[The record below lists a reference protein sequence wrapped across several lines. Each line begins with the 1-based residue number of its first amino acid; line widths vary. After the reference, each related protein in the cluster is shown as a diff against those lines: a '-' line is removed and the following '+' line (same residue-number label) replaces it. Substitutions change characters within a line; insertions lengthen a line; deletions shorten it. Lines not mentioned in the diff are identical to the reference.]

1 MIVQTTSGKISGV
14 PLQGAYVFRGI
25 PYAAPPTGKRRFQP
39 PAPPQ
44 PWPGVRKCDH
54 FGPLAPQQTD
64 PSGGTTRIQSEDC
77 LYLNVWTRGCE
88 KEPMPVLVYIHGG
101 GFVSGTGAD
110 CDGLRHA
117 AEDGIVY
124 VSINYRLGALGFL
137 YLGEVLGEA
146 YAASGNNGLLDIA
159 AALQWVQR
167 NISAFG
173 GDPARVTVIGNSAGA
188 KCTASLY
195 AMEAARSL
203 FHRAVTQSGA
213 TQAIRDRR
221 TANVTTLR
229 ILEELGLSGA
239 DPSPLLELPF
249 EQLIAAQ
256 SAVGSDTSR
265 SLHMFGPVAD
275 GRVIPL
281 DPLASIAASS
291 GLPPLLIGTN
301 ENEASI
307 FIRDDSTLQSPGME
321 LLDRFFGSHAPAVW
335 DAYQHYAEAMSPP
348 DAWCTTLTE
357 HLYTIGALQFA
368 QALASSGT
376 QVWMYRLRAGSALG
390 ATHGYEGSLIHWD
403 PETQPSVALATG
415 DPYAVPAEQY
425 PLARSMREAWVA
437 FIRSGDPNIDALPAW
452 PVYGKKSA
460 IMVLDTASRVADDL
474 PEPAGIGVPH
484 QVWRVDR

>member
-1 MIVQTTSGKISGV
+1 MIVQTASGKVSGV

-39 PAPPQ
+39 PAPAQ
-44 PWPGVRKCDH
+44 SWPGVKKCDQ

-64 PSGGTTRIQSEDC
+64 PSGGTTRIRSEDC

-101 GFVSGTGAD
+101 GFVSGSGAD

-124 VSINYRLGALGFL
+124 VSVNYRLGALGFL
-137 YLGEVLGEA
+137 HLGEVLGEE

-195 AMEAARSL
+195 AMEAARGL
-203 FHRAVTQSGA
+203 FHRAVAQSGA
-213 TQAIRDRR
+213 TQAIRDRH

-229 ILEELGLSGA
+229 ILEELGLSGS

-249 EQLIAAQ
+249 EQLIEAQ

-265 SLHMFGPVAD
+265 GLHMFGPVAD
-275 GRVIPL
+275 GQVIPL
-281 DPLASIAASS
+281 DPLAGIAASA

-321 LLDRFFGSHAPAVW
+321 PLDRFFGRHAPAVW
-335 DAYQHYAEAMSPP
+335 DAYQRYAGAMSPAA
-348 DAWCTTLTE
+348 AWCTTLTE

-368 QALASSGT
+368 QALASSET
-376 QVWMYRLRAGSALG
+376 PVWMYRLHAGSVLG

-403 PETQPSVALATG
+403 PEAQPPAALAAG

-425 PLARSMREAWVA
+425 PLTRSMRKAWVA
-437 FIRSGDPNIDALPAW
+437 FVRSGNPNTDALPAW
-452 PVYGKKSA
+452 PVYGTRPA
-460 IMVLDTASRVADDL
+460 IMVLDTASRVDDDL
-474 PEPAGIGVPH
+474 PEPAGIGIPH
-484 QVWRVDR
+484 QVWRMD